1 MKSYVV
7 SLAAII
13 LVTAAS
19 AAHAASETITM
30 NSIDANG
37 VGKKIGSI
45 GLSDTKAGLR
55 VTPRLT
61 DLPPGERGFHVH
73 VNPDCGPGGGPN
85 GQPAAGMAAGGHYDP
100 ANTSKHLGPQGEGH
114 KGDMPVLT
122 VEANG
127 KASKAVTV
135 PHLTLADAK
144 GRSIIIHAGGDD
156 YSDQPAPLG
165 GGGARIACGVVK

>member
-61 DLPPGERGFHVH
+61 DLPPGEA
-73 VNPDCGPGGGPN
+73 
-85 GQPAAGMAAGGHYDP
+85 GQTGR
-100 ANTSKHLGPQGEGH
+100 KL
-114 KGDMPVLT
+114 VCF
-122 VEANG
+122 EA
-127 KASKAVTV
+127 S
-135 PHLTLADAK
+135 
-144 GRSIIIHAGGDD
+144 
-156 YSDQPAPLG
+156 
-165 GGGARIACGVVK
+165 

>member
-1 MKSYVV
+1 MKVDFV
-7 SLAAII
+7 GLAAVI
-13 LVTAAS
+13 LVAATS
-19 AAHAASETITM
+19 AGHAASETIIM

-37 VGKKIGSI
+37 VGKKVGTLD
-45 GLSDTKAGLR
+45 LSDTKAGLL
-55 VTPRLT
+55 VIPRLT
-61 DLPPGERGFHVH
+61 ELPPGDRGFHVH

-100 ANTSKHLGPQGEGH
+100 ANTGKHLGPQGEGH

-122 VEANG
+122 VEASG
-127 KASKAVTV
+127 KATKAVTV

-144 GRSIIIHAGGDD
+144 GRAIVIHAGGDN
-156 YSDQPAPLG
+156 YSDQPEPLG

>member
-1 MKSYVV
+1 MKTCVV
-7 SLAAII
+7 TLAALI
-13 LVTAAS
+13 LVAATS
-19 AAHAASETITM
+19 VAYAASETITM

-73 VNPDCGPGGGPN
+73 VNPDCGAGGGPN

-122 VEANG
+122 VDAGG
-127 KASKAVTV
+127 KATKAVV
-135 PHLTLADAK
+135 APHLMVADVK
-144 GRSIIIHAGGDD
+144 GHAVMIHAGGDN

-165 GGGARIACGVVK
+165 GGG

>member
-1 MKSYVV
+1 MKANLVR
-7 SLAAII
+7 LAAVI
-13 LVTAAS
+13 LLAAAG
-19 AAHAASETITM
+19 AAHAASETIIM

-37 VGKKIGSI
+37 VGKKVGTLD
-45 GLSDTKAGLR
+45 LSDTKAGLR
-55 VTPRLT
+55 VAPQLT
-61 DLPPGERGFHVH
+61 DLPPGDHGFHLH

-100 ANTSKHLGPQGEGH
+100 ANTGKHLGPQGEGH
-114 KGDMPVLT
+114 QGDMPVLT

-127 KASKAVTV
+127 KATKAVTV

-144 GRSIIIHAGGDD
+144 GRSIVIHAGGDD
-156 YSDQPAPLG
+156 YSDQPAPSG